1 MADTNE
7 QNRDDGNGE
16 ICEKDN
22 FVLSVEDPKYKN
34 HYNDKKSI
42 SRLLWAIFVCAI
54 VCLVMI
60 ICMLP
65 DLQSFHYYFS
75 KPSGSSVSSL
85 KTSDKTQERTCAYN
99 TDLEYWESL
108 PDDLTEYCTPKK
120 VIDGSSSYVI
130 KHYQCPGTEL
140 FIPLLCLCDY
150 NVTCPSV
157 NSNTE
162 SQTDHY
168 RKRTCKLCTNE
179 DHCPCQNSG
188 ICKKCT
194 RLRTTAQSL
203 ECKCKKGTNGTYCTK
218 ITVRLCNRSE
228 ELNGLENCNNSNNL
242 ECFLRLSNRET
253 YICKWKETM
262 NGVYP
267 ICGLSVSAMKGG
279 MPNSEGTRNSE
290 APQLTTAYIV
300 VWPTFL
306 LLVVIVVLV
315 AILIFY
321 GRCQTFV
328 KKCRKKK
335 S

>member
-16 ICEKDN
+16 ICEKEN
-22 FVLSVEDPKYKN
+22 FVLSVEDPKEKK
-34 HYNDKKSI
+34 HYTDKKSI
-42 SRLLWAIFVCAI
+42 SRLLLAIFVCAV
-54 VCLVMI
+54 VCLVMTV
-60 ICMLP
+60 CMLA
-65 DLQSFHYYFS
+65 DFQSSQYYFS
-75 KPSGSSVSSL
+75 KPSSSGVSSL
-85 KTSDKTQERTCAYN
+85 KTSDKTKEMTCAYN
-99 TDLEYWESL
+99 TDLKYWESL

-120 VIDGSSSYVI
+120 FIDGSSSYVK
-130 KHYQCPGTEL
+130 KHYQCPGTDL

-150 NVTCPSV
+150 NVTCP
-157 NSNTE
+157 
-162 SQTDHY
+162 
-168 RKRTCKLCTNE
+168 RKELANYAQMRIIVHAKTPAYVKIA
-179 DHCPCQNSG
+179 Q
-188 ICKKCT
+188 

-203 ECKCKKGTNGTYCTK
+203 KCMCKKGTNGTYCTK
-218 ITVRLCNRSE
+218 ITVRLCNRSQDF
-228 ELNGLENCNNSNNL
+228 NGLENCNNSNNL

-267 ICGLSVSAMKGG
+267 ICGLSVSSMKGG
-279 MPNSEGTRNSE
+279 IPNSEGTGHSE
-290 APQLTTAYIV
+290 APQLTTSYIV